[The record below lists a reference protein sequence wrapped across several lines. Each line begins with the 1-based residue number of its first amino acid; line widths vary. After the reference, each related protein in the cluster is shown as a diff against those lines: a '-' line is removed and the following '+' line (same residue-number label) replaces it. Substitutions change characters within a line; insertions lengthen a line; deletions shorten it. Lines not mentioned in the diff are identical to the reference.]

1 MAGADSNFFDAV
13 KCYPVMLL
21 DRERIFGWLEDYA
34 RTQIARSEKYFAPD
48 FVRFR
53 VAVYPGAEP
62 SETRRFVLS
71 DRRIPPGEDVS
82 KALFRYGNPNA
93 PNQTVGAVGH
103 GYLQATPNIAFS
115 IINDADII
123 GELGS
128 GGAFGVGKFKPIA
141 GRDKPVIHREGV
153 ERPTTATASP
163 CVIHSVLPAT
173 L

>member
-1 MAGADSNFFDAV
+1 MPAKAAFFAISGSMCCGSAKLADSEEPLVFGRPRLDFEPSQSSRMAGADSNFFDAV

-115 IINDADII
+115 IIND
-123 GELGS
+123 
-128 GGAFGVGKFKPIA
+128 
-141 GRDKPVIHREGV
+141 RHHR
-153 ERPTTATASP
+153 
-163 CVIHSVLPAT
+163 
-173 L
+173 